1 MKYIK
6 TYENVTNLDLTDVE
20 AIVLMRTA
28 INEDNF
34 DLARKLIRAGFDP
47 KVSNADWLRL
57 ITSNRAKI
65 KNRLDFIKELIA
77 TGIDLNITSGS
88 NPLYTEVCNK
98 KPNIEYVRLLFD
110 CGADPNIKIRFGGK
124 NRFVL
129 WWSLLFINDSKVFST
144 LLEKFIKYGFDLS
157 ARDSYGED
165 FFDYLDNSKN
175 LSSDIRNSLLKVI
188 KKHFP
193 KLYADYELRLVGK
206 NYNL

>member
-65 KNRLDFIKELIA
+65 KNRLGFIKELIA

-88 NPLYTEVCNK
+88 NPLYNEVCNK
-98 KPNIEYVRLLFD
+98 RPNIEYVRLLFD
-110 CGADPNIKIRFGGK
+110 CGADPNIKINFGGR
-124 NRFVL
+124 NRSVL
-129 WWSLLFINDSKVFST
+129 WWALLFIDNSKVFVI
-144 LLEKFIKYGFDLS
+144 LLEEFIKYGFDL
-157 ARDSYGED
+157 AKKDSYGKD
-165 FFDYLDNSKN
+165 LFDYLDTSKTV
-175 LSSDIRNSLLKVI
+175 SDDVKNSLLKVI
-188 KKHFP
+188 KEHFP
-193 KLYADYELRLVGK
+193 KLYADYELRLTAK

>member
-6 TYENVTNLDLTDVE
+6 TYESVTNLDLNDGE
-20 AIVLMRTA
+20 ATVLMRTA

-34 DLARKLIRAGFDP
+34 DLARKLIKAGFDP
-47 KVSNADWLRL
+47 KVSKANWLML
-57 ITSNRAKI
+57 LTSNRAKI

-88 NPLYTEVCNK
+88 NPLHNETCNK

-110 CGADPNIKIRFGGK
+110 CGANPNIEISFGGK
-124 NRFVL
+124 SRFVL
-129 WWSLLFINDSKVFST
+129 WWSFLFINDSKVFAT
-144 LLEKFIKYGFDLS
+144 LLEEFIKYGFDLS
-157 ARDSYGED
+157 KRDFYGED

-175 LSSDIRNSLLKVI
+175 VSSDIRNIVLIVI
-188 KKHFP
+188 RKHFP
-193 KLYADYELRLVGK
+193 KLYADYELRLAGK